1 VTPQEQRHIA
11 KALTFELGKV
21 DVVEIRRRML
31 GHLDVIDKNLGVKVA
46 DGLGMAGDSIK
57 AAPAVSPIDL
67 EPSPAL
73 RLYGKYEPTLNGRK
87 VGVLLAAGFDAKL
100 KKAVVA
106 AIEKE
111 GAKAAIIAPKVGGV
125 EDAGQTKH
133 PADVALNGS
142 PSVLFDAIVVLAG
155 PDGDKALAANPD
167 AVGFMMDACRHLKA
181 MGLAGVPN
189 LATRTQVSG
198 VPGVSELKSSR
209 DIAAFIQLA
218 RGGRVWARPE
228 D

>member
-1 VTPQEQRHIA
+1 
-11 KALTFELGKV
+11 
-21 DVVEIRRRML
+21 ML
-31 GHLDVIDKNLGVKVA
+31 GHLDVIDESLGGKVA
-46 DGLGMAGDSIK
+46 DGLGMAGEAIK
-57 AAPAVSPIDL
+57 AAPAISPIDL

-125 EDAGQTKH
+125 EDAGHTKH

-189 LATRTQVSG
+189 LAARTQVSG

-209 DIAAFIQLA
+209 DIAAFIELA

>member
-1 VTPQEQRHIA
+1 
-11 KALTFELGKV
+11 
-21 DVVEIRRRML
+21 M
-31 GHLDVIDKNLGVKVA
+31 A
-46 DGLGMAGDSIK
+46 DGLGMASEAIK

-125 EDAGQTKH
+125 EDAGHAKH
-133 PADVALNGS
+133 PADAALNGS
-142 PSVLFDAIVVLAG
+142 PSVLFDAIVVLGG

-189 LATRTQVSG
+189 LAARTQVNG

-209 DIAAFIQLA
+209 DIAAFIELA